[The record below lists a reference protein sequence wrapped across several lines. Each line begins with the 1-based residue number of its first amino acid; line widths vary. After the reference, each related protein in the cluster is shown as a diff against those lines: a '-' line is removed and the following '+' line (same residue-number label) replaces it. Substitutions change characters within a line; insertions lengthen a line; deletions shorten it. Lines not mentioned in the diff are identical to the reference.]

1 MIYLG
6 TLLLVIGCMA
16 LLDWRHRLFFFRR
29 PLAAT
34 VVMVAGMV
42 YFLGWDLWAIDLGI
56 FLHRDSP
63 LMTGIMLA
71 PELPLEE
78 AFFLF
83 FLSYLTM
90 VLYTGLVQLLTWR
103 AGRHERTDSNAE
115 RRFRARPRAEQPNG
129 VSG

>member
-1 MIYLG
+1 MCIR
-6 TLLLVIGCMA
+6 
-16 LLDWRHRLFFFRR
+16 DR
-29 PLAAT
+29 
-34 VVMVAGMV
+34 
-42 YFLGWDLWAIDLGI
+42 GI

-90 VLYTGLVQLLTWR
+90 VLFTGLVQLLRW
-103 AGRHERTDSNAE
+103 
-115 RRFRARPRAEQPNG
+115 RAEQAAGPGRRGRDG
-129 VSG
+129 VAA

>member
-29 PLAAT
+29 PVAAT

-56 FLHRDSP
+56 FLHRDSE

-90 VLYTGLVQLLTWR
+90 VLFTGLVQLLTWR
-103 AGRHERTDSNAE
+103 AGRHERTDSNAD
-115 RRFRARPRAEQPNG
+115 RHARAERSNG
-129 VSG
+129 VSA

>member
-6 TLLLVIGCMA
+6 SLVFVIGCMA
-16 LLDWRHRLFFFRR
+16 LLDWRHRLFFVHR
-29 PLAAT
+29 PVAAT
-34 VVMVAGMV
+34 VVMVVGMV

-71 PELPLEE
+71 PQLPLEE

-90 VLYTGLVQLLTWR
+90 VLFTGLVRLLTWR
-103 AGRHERTDSNAE
+103 SDRSTAERTAADQTA
-115 RRFRARPRAEQPNG
+115 ADPEQPNG
-129 VSG
+129 VSA

>member
-6 TLLLVIGCMA
+6 TLLFVIGCMA

-29 PLAAT
+29 PVAAT

-56 FLHRDSP
+56 FLHRDSE

-90 VLYTGLVQLLTWR
+90 VLFTGLVQLLTWR
-103 AGRHERTDSNAE
+103 AGRHERTDSTADRHARAE
-115 RRFRARPRAEQPNG
+115 RSNG
-129 VSG
+129 VSA

>member
-6 TLLLVIGCMA
+6 TLLFVIGCMA

-29 PLAAT
+29 PVAAT
-34 VVMVAGMV
+34 AVMVAGMI

-56 FLHRDSP
+56 FLHRDSE

-90 VLYTGLVQLLTWR
+90 VLFTGLVQLLTWR
-103 AGRHERTDSNAE
+103 AGRRGRTDTSAE
-115 RRFRARPRAEQPNG
+115 RRARSEQSNG
-129 VSG
+129 VSA

>member
-6 TLLLVIGCMA
+6 TLLFVIGCMA

-90 VLYTGLVQLLTWR
+90 VLFTGLVQLLTWR

-115 RRFRARPRAEQPNG
+115 RRFRARARTEQPNG
-129 VSG
+129 VSA

>member
-6 TLLLVIGCMA
+6 TLLLVIGCMV

-29 PLAAT
+29 PVAASL
-34 VVMVAGMV
+34 VMVACMV

-83 FLSYLTM
+83 FLSYLTI
-90 VLYTGLVQLLTWR
+90 VLFTGLVQLLTWR
-103 AGRHERTDSNAE
+103 AGRRGRTDTSAE
-115 RRFRARPRAEQPNG
+115 RRARAERSNG
-129 VSG
+129 VSA

>member
-6 TLLLVIGCMA
+6 TLLFVIGCMA

-90 VLYTGLVQLLTWR
+90 VLFTGLVQLLTWR

>member
-29 PLAAT
+29 PVAAT

-90 VLYTGLVQLLTWR
+90 VLFTGLVQLLTGR
-103 AGRHERTDSNAE
+103 AGRHERTDSNAD
-115 RRFRARPRAEQPNG
+115 RHARAERSNG
-129 VSG
+129 VSA

>member
-6 TLLLVIGCMA
+6 TLLFVIGCMA

-29 PLAAT
+29 PVAAT

-56 FLHRDSP
+56 FLHRDSE

-90 VLYTGLVQLLTWR
+90 VLFTGLVQLLTWR
-103 AGRHERTDSNAE
+103 AGRHERTEA
-115 RRFRARPRAEQPNG
+115 ANG
-129 VSG
+129 VSA

>member
-6 TLLLVIGCMA
+6 TLLFVIGCMA

-29 PLAAT
+29 PVAAT

-56 FLHRDSP
+56 FLHRDSE

-71 PELPLEE
+71 SELPLEE

-90 VLYTGLVQLLTWR
+90 VLFTGLVQLLTWR
-103 AGRHERTDSNAE
+103 AGRHERTDSNAD
-115 RRFRARPRAEQPNG
+115 RHARAERPNG
-129 VSG
+129 VSA

>member
-6 TLLLVIGCMA
+6 TLLFVIGCMA

-115 RRFRARPRAEQPNG
+115 RRFRARARTEQPNG

>member
-6 TLLLVIGCMA
+6 TLLFVIGCMA

-115 RRFRARPRAEQPNG
+115 RRFRARARTEQPNG
-129 VSG
+129 VSA